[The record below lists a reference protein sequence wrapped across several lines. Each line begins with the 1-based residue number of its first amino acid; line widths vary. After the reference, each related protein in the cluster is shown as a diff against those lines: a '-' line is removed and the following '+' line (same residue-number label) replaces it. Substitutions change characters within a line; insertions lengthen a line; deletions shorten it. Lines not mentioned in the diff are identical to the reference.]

1 MGNQRGGNNLIH
13 PTDGG
18 DMKVYAPA
26 AVTVTG
32 LNATGWDANLLP
44 AGAFTYDITTT
55 ANLSN
60 TFRGAIMVLGGTLK

>member
-1 MGNQRGGNNLIH
+1 MR
-13 PTDGG
+13 
-18 DMKVYAPA
+18 VYAPA

-44 AGAFTYDITTT
+44 AGAFTYDIATT